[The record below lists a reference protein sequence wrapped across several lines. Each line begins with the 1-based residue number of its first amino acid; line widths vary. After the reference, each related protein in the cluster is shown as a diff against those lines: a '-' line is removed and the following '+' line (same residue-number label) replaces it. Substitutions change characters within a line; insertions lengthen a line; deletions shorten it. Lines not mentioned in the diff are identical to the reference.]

1 LELLLAVA
9 GVLAVAVQ
17 YKKITTVG
25 AVAVA
30 EAVRRGLVILQAVL
44 LAIPLVKDPDRLPPD
59 QVAQLPQAV
68 QAVLELLHPTLPFMA
83 GPEEP
88 EVLGHL
94 LEQLGIRLIGLAV
107 APLFTPEAL
116 AALLAALL
124 LVIQT
129 LHGLHLELVWVQS
142 LKR

>member
-1 LELLLAVA
+1 LAV
-9 GVLAVAVQ
+9 VVVVVAVAVQ
-17 YKKITTVG
+17 YKKILTVG

-68 QAVLELLHPTLPFMA
+68 QAVLELLHQTLPFMA

-88 EVLGHL
+88 EVLGDL
-94 LEQLGIRLIGLAV
+94 LEQLGQRVIGLAV

-116 AALLAALL
+116 AARLAALL
-124 LVIQT
+124 RVIPIF
-129 LHGLHLELVWVQS
+129 HGLHLELVWVQS
-142 LKR
+142 LER